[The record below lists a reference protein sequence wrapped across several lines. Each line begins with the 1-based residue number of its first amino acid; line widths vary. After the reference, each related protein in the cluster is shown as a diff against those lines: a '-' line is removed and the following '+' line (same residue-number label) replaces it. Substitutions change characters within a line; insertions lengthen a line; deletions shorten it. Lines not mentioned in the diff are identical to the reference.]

1 MRALI
6 FVLGVLA
13 ADTGPRE
20 LEVELGKTV
29 EVEVGYAIGFRCDDL
44 TIVDPAMKNVSETTN
59 LFVVKGLRAGTTLCR
74 VGTDPQRP
82 TMLFEVR
89 VR

>member
-6 FVLGVLA
+6 LVLGLVA
-13 ADTGPRE
+13 ADDGPRK
-20 LEVELGKTV
+20 LEVAVGKTA

-44 TIVDPAMKNVSETTN
+44 TIVEPGMKNRSQTTN
-59 LFVVKGLRAGTTLCR
+59 VFVVKGLRAGTTLCR